1 MRSKI
6 PFFAIAVA
14 LVIGILVFI
23 LSIEVDGESRSSLQ
37 TPTPTPTQLVSQS
50 PTPVSTSTPTPT
62 KAVKPIRLLCMN
74 RTTKA
79 LRTSDVAA
87 GCRKGESSLGATAIK
102 PPAKRPTDLNPFLKT
117 RFLAAQ
123 AAAKKARRYLAI
135 TSGFRSYA
143 LQASLFAAAVKKY
156 GSEAEA
162 AKAVLPPEFSHHPWG
177 LALDINY
184 PNDPLS
190 AKWLEIN
197 GYKYGLCRVYKNEWW
212 HFEGVIAPG
221 RRCPALHPDATWDL
235 E

>member
-1 MRSKI
+1 MRNKATL
-6 PFFAIAVA
+6 FALAASLI
-14 LVIGILVFI
+14 IGVLP
-23 LSIEVDGESRSSLQ
+23 LYAPNASSGATQSVSPSPTLAPS
-37 TPTPTPTQLVSQS
+37 PTPTP
-50 PTPVSTSTPTPT
+50 
-62 KAVKPIRLLCMN
+62 KPIRLLCLN
-74 RTTKA
+74 NSKKT
-79 LRTSDVAA
+79 LRISDVKS
-87 GCRKGESSLGATAIK
+87 GCLRGESSLGATAIK
-102 PPAKRPTDLNPFLKT
+102 APAKRPSALNPFLYR

-123 AAAKKARRYLAI
+123 AVAKKARRSLVI

-143 LQASLFAAAVKKY
+143 VQAALFKAAVKKY

-162 AKAVLPPEFSHHPWG
+162 AKSVLPPGSSHHPWG

-212 HFEGVIAPG
+212 HFEGVTAPG
-221 RRCPALHPDATWDL
+221 HRCPAMHPDATWDL